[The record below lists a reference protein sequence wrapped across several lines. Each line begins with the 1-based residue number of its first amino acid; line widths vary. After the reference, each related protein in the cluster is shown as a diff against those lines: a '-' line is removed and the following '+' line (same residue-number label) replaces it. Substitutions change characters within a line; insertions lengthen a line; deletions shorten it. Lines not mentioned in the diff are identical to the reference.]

1 MGAALN
7 IKPQERTE
15 VRWSPMSGVVGIV
28 TIGQSLN
35 PEGTV
40 PMGGPSLNLRQGDSL
55 FNQHHG
61 NIVSDGV

>member
-1 MGAALN
+1 M
-7 IKPQERTE
+7 R
-15 VRWSPMSGVVGIV
+15 RVVGIV

-40 PMGGPSLNLRQGDSL
+40 PMGGQSLNLRQGDSL
-55 FNQHHG
+55 FNQHYG